1 MSFNGI
7 INHCITALIAFLFS
21 TYNILLCNAFNKQSK
36 MFDVKNEFFV
46 IIAKLLILWDLFPHD
61 KQLHYFMSTTLVTF
75 LTAG

>member
-36 MFDVKNEFFV
+36 MLDGGCRYVGRQFASLKC
-46 IIAKLLILWDLFPHD
+46 IANDGKAFTIDD
-61 KQLHYFMSTTLVTF
+61 GCVNRKKT
-75 LTAG
+75 